1 MARRKKGK
9 KSAVPVAGSRAATR
23 KRKVAQKKRE
33 AAKREKAAA
42 KAAAVPDPWGVIVF
56 AELREDPGN
65 PAEYV
70 EGLHLSRM
78 TAEAAAETLTAQI
91 QNDPD
96 YLYGSADAY
105 PAWGGPTPTERVK
118 LVRKDKKYRAGFG
131 ATGPDGRGRIWL
143 CPEDEPG
150 TVISA
155 PTGTTRVI
163 QLSAD
168 PVAWRTGE

>member
-1 MARRKKGK
+1 M
-9 KSAVPVAGSRAATR
+9 AGSRAATR
-23 KRKVAQKKRE
+23 KRKIAKKKRE
-33 AAKREKAAA
+33 AARRERAAA
-42 KAAAVPDPWGVIVF
+42 KAAAVPDPWGVVVF
-56 AELREDPGN
+56 AELREDPGD

-70 EGLHLSRM
+70 EGLHTSRVA
-78 TAEAAAETLTAQI
+78 AELAAETLTAQI
-91 QNDPD
+91 QNDP
-96 YLYGSADAY
+96 YYSYGSADAY

-150 TVISA
+150 MLIAA
-155 PTGTTRVI
+155 PADTSRVI